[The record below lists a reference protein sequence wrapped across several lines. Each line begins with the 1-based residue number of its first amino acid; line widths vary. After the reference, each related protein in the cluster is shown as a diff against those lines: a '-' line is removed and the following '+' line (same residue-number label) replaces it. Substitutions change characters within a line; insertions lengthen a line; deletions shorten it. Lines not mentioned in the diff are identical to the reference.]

1 MSDDQFEDDLLE
13 ERIKTKTWDPVLL
26 RRMLLYSRRYWR
38 MVVAGTLLVMLSSFL
53 AVMPP
58 LFIGAL
64 VDIVFNTG
72 QSWPGD
78 IVARA
83 VSLLSFWTPDEIR
96 AFAPT
101 EKLALFGLL
110 FLSLRLGTFFI
121 DWGNG
126 YLLNTLGQKVLYDI
140 RMELFTHM
148 HSLSLS
154 FFHRNPVGRLVNRTT
169 NDVGSLEKMFSV
181 ALVTVLKD
189 LFMLSGIVLML
200 VIIDASLAAI
210 VLSVIPFMV
219 LAALIFRKYSR
230 VAYRKW
236 YAAQSRL
243 NSFMA
248 ETMSGVR
255 VVQLFHKEKRNDK
268 AYDDIGGEFRHHFLV
283 QRKAWAYFR
292 PAATTLSAT
301 GIALVLWFCGSAVF
315 KGAGLSTAAELTAVG
330 AISVGVLVSYL
341 QYAEL
346 FFGPIRDLTEKIDV
360 IVGAMTSGER
370 IFTILDEKREIVDRP
385 DAVMPGRFQGGVRFE
400 DVHFEYKPNE
410 PVLRGVTFDVKPG
423 QSVAFVGHTG
433 AGKTTIINL
442 ICRFYEVTG
451 GAVLVDG
458 KDVRDFQM
466 AGLRRNIAV
475 VHQDVFLFAGTIF
488 DNIRL
493 GEESITLDQVKSAC
507 EYVGANRFIEK
518 LTGGYDAKVEEGGK
532 TFSAGERQLL
542 SFARALVF
550 NPSILILDEAT
561 SSIDTHT
568 EEMIQAAM
576 VKLTKGRTSIIIAH
590 RLSTI
595 QRADKIIVMHKGK
608 LAESGNHQQL
618 LAQKGIYFRL
628 YQLQYSALEDTPK
641 EGGAPGG
648 DGHVP
653 IDNTSAGAMRSM
665 AAATRGKAADVAQQ
679 VEADRRGSKRT
690 LPVAPQ

>member
-26 RRMLLYSRRYWR
+26 RRMLLYARRYWP
-38 MVVAGTLLVMLSSFL
+38 MVLTGTLLVMVSSFL

-58 LFIGAL
+58 LLVGAL

-78 IVARA
+78 IVAGA
-83 VSLLSFWTPDEIR
+83 VSLFTPWSALEIR
-96 AFAPT
+96 RLEAAD
-101 EKLALFGLL
+101 KLAIFGVL
-110 FLSLRLGTFFI
+110 FLSLRVGTFFI

-126 YLLNTLGQKVLYDI
+126 YLLNNLGQKILYDI
-140 RMELFTHM
+140 RMELFSHM
-148 HSLSLS
+148 HSLSLN

-189 LFMLSGIVLML
+189 LFMLTGIVVML
-200 VIIDASLAAI
+200 FILDVTLAAI

-243 NSFMA
+243 NAFMA
-248 ETMSGVR
+248 ESMSGVR
-255 VVQLFHKEKRNDK
+255 VVQLFHKEKRNNE
-268 AYDDIGGEFRHHFLV
+268 AYDRIGSDFRHHFLV

-292 PAATTLSAT
+292 PAATTLSAC
-301 GIALVLWFCGSAVF
+301 GIGLVLWFCGSAVF
-315 KGAGLSTAAELTAVG
+315 RGQGLSTAAELTAVG

-346 FFGPIRDLTEKIDV
+346 FFNPIRDLTEKIDV

-370 IFTILDEKREIVDRP
+370 IFTILDEKREIVDRE
-385 DAVMPGRFQGGVRFE
+385 AAQTPGRFSGSLTFD
-400 DVHFEYKPNE
+400 DVHFSYKPQE
-410 PVLRGVTFDVKPG
+410 PVLRGVSFEVKPG
-423 QSVAFVGHTG
+423 QSVAIVGHTG

-442 ICRFYEVTG
+442 VCRFYDVNG
-451 GAVLVDG
+451 GRVLVDG
-458 KDVRDFQM
+458 RDVRDYTLQ
-466 AGLRRNIAV
+466 GLRRNIAV

-493 GEESITLDQVKSAC
+493 GEESITLEQVKAAC
-507 EYVGANRFIEK
+507 EYVGAHRFIEK
-518 LTGGYDAKVEEGGK
+518 LPGGYDAKVEEGGK

-576 VKLTKGRTSIIIAH
+576 VKLTRGRTSVIIAH

-595 QRADKIIVMHKGK
+595 QRADKILVMHKGK
-608 LAESGNHQQL
+608 LAEQGNHQQL
-618 LAQKGIYFRL
+618 LALRGIYHRL
-628 YQLQYSALEDTPK
+628 YQLQYSALADTPK
-641 EGGAPGG
+641 DQPAGNGEVPRPEG
-648 DGHVP
+648 
-653 IDNTSAGAMRSM
+653 TSAGAMRSF
-665 AAATRGKAADVAQQ
+665 AAVTRGKAADAAQQ
-679 VEADRRGSKRT
+679 VEADRRGSKRSA
-690 LPVAPQ
+690 PVRPS

>member
-26 RRMLLYSRRYWR
+26 RRMLLYARRY
-38 MVVAGTLLVMLSSFL
+38 MGLVFAGTALVMVSSFL

-72 QSWPGD
+72 ISRPGD
-78 IVARA
+78 YVASFLGLFMGGPEAVRA
-83 VSLLSFWTPDEIR
+83 LSGNQ
-96 AFAPT
+96 
-101 EKLALFGLL
+101 KLICFGVL
-110 FLSLRLGTFFI
+110 FLLLRVGTFFI

-126 YLLNTLGQKVLYDI
+126 YLLNTLGQKILYDI
-140 RMELFTHM
+140 RMELFSHM

-189 LFMLSGIVLML
+189 CFMLTGIVTML
-200 VIIDASLAAI
+200 FIIDPLLAAV

-219 LAALIFRKYSR
+219 IAALVFRKYSR

-236 YAAQSRL
+236 YTAQSRL
-243 NSFMA
+243 NAFMA
-248 ETMSGVR
+248 ESMGGVR
-255 VVQLFHKEKRNDK
+255 VVQLFHKEKRNDD
-268 AYDDIGGEFRHHFLV
+268 AYEKIGNDFRYNFLV
-283 QRKAWAYFR
+283 QRKAWAFFR
-292 PAATTLSAT
+292 PVATTLSAA
-301 GIALVLWFCGSAVF
+301 GIGLVLWFVGGAVF
-315 KGAGLSTAAELTAVG
+315 KGRGLSTEAELTAVG
-330 AISVGVLVSYL
+330 AISVGVLVAYL

-346 FFGPIRDLTEKIDV
+346 FFNPIRDLTEKLDV

-370 IFTILDEKREIVDRP
+370 IFTILDEKRDIVDREN
-385 DAVMPGRFQGGVRFE
+385 AVLPGRFEGAVAFD
-400 DVHFEYKPNE
+400 DVHFEYKPSE
-410 PVLRGVTFDVKPG
+410 PVLRGVSFEVKPG
-423 QSVAFVGHTG
+423 QSAAIVGHTG

-442 ICRFYEVTG
+442 ICRFYDVNG
-451 GAVLVDG
+451 GRVLVDG
-458 KDVRDFQM
+458 KDVRDYQM

-493 GEESITLDQVKSAC
+493 GEETITLEQVKAAC

-518 LTGGYDAKVEEGGK
+518 LPGGYDAKVEEGGK

-550 NPSILILDEAT
+550 NPSVLILDEAT

-595 QRADKIIVMHKGK
+595 QRANKILVMHKGK
-608 LAESGNHQQL
+608 LAEQGNHQQL
-618 LAQKGIYFRL
+618 LAQKGIYHRL

-641 EGGAPGG
+641 EGPAVNGEVPLGA
-648 DGHVP
+648 V
-653 IDNTSAGAMRSM
+653 SSGAMRSL
-665 AAATRGKAADVAQQ
+665 AAVTRGKAADIAEQAVM
-679 VEADRRGSKRT
+679 EKRGSNRS
-690 LPVAPQ
+690 PVVPGA